1 MAVTE
6 IEQLLVDYLSLSRAS
21 EGGQALAF
29 IALDT
34 EDQMLKMCRFL
45 SDNEMAT
52 EEQII
57 AQARKI
63 AQTEQEVLSKC

>member
-6 IEQLLVDYLSLSRAS
+6 IEQLLVDYLSLSKAS
-21 EGGQALAF
+21 KGGQALAF
-29 IALDT
+29 IAMDT

-45 SDNEMAT
+45 SDNEMVT

-63 AQTEQEVLSKC
+63 AQEE